1 MPLIRLK
8 RENQKDT
15 QKKRE
20 RGRAELIR
28 ERVLQ
33 AVLSLGD
40 TATVQAMQLGVARST
55 RERWFKPNA
64 LPTIPHLLRIAERT
78 GSSLSWV
85 LALDAV
91 DGDSGKP
98 VELSDNLL
106 TLIKTNTGS
115 DTGHKRNSART
126 TGRSRE
132 WVDSAAFRSSVEV
145 EVDKALR
152 GLRKLRSTPANSAL
166 PPWAERIRR
175 TLTRRSE
182 GLDTLCLR
190 AVRAEVFDAATRYR
204 KAMLDLADLMTVDS
218 SRVFEP
224 GLDERLRKK
233 AKDIRRFA
241 DTLSSFEAMV
251 HVIPEIERVGPL
263 VGAAHSSRGT
273 VVLESRFEAV
283 APALSLVFRGKRRDY
298 AWYLELHADEA
309 AHRDR
314 PEMAKPKLCPT
325 SVKRGRFLTPRA
337 GMSFVEQLAVLTGDH
352 SPFEAHARKPSAP
365 LPDPEEDDE
374 ENENDLAVGE

>member
-28 ERVLQ
+28 ERVHQ

-40 TATVQAMQLGVARST
+40 TASVQAVQLGVARST
-55 RERWFKPNA
+55 RDRWFKPNA

-78 GSSLSWV
+78 GSSLSWM

-91 DGDSGKP
+91 DADSGKP

-106 TLIKTNTGS
+106 TLIKTNS
-115 DTGHKRNSART
+115 DSEKGHRRSSAKAVTR
-126 TGRSRE
+126 G
-132 WVDSAAFRSSVEV
+132 VDNAAFRSIVEA

-182 GLDTLCLR
+182 GIDTLCLR
-190 AVRAEVFDAATRYR
+190 AVRAEVFDSATRYR
-204 KAMLDLADLMTVDS
+204 KAMIDLADLMTVDS
-218 SRVFEP
+218 SRVYES

-233 AKDIRRFA
+233 AADIRRFA
-241 DTLSSFEAMV
+241 DMLSSFEAMV

-263 VGAAHSSRGT
+263 VGATHSSKGA

-283 APALSLVFRGKRRDY
+283 APALSLVFRGKRNDY
-298 AWYLELHADEA
+298 AWYLELRADEA

-314 PEMAKPKLCPT
+314 PEIAKPKLCPT
-325 SVKRGRFLTPRA
+325 SAKRGRFLTPRA

-352 SPFEAHARKPSAP
+352 GPFDAQAKKPAAQ
-365 LPDPEEDDE
+365 LPDPDE
-374 ENENDLAVGE
+374 ENEEEENDLAVGE

>member
-8 RENQKDT
+8 KENQKDT

-20 RGRAELIR
+20 RGRADLIR

-40 TATVQAMQLGVARST
+40 TATVQAMQLGVARTT
-55 RERWFKPNA
+55 RDRWFKPNA

-78 GSSLSWV
+78 GSSLSWM

-91 DGDSGKP
+91 DHGPGTS

-106 TLIKTNTGS
+106 TLIKSTS
-115 DTGHKRNSART
+115 ESEKGHRRGAAKAVTRGT
-126 TGRSRE
+126 
-132 WVDSAAFRSSVEV
+132 DSAATKSSIEV

-152 GLRKLRSTPANSAL
+152 GLRKLRSTPANSPL
-166 PPWAERIRR
+166 PPWAERIRQA
-175 TLTRRSE
+175 LTRRSE
-182 GLDTLCLR
+182 GIDTLCLR
-190 AVRAEVFDAATRYR
+190 AVRSEIFDNATRYR
-204 KAMLDLADLMTVDS
+204 KAMVDLADLMTVDS
-218 SRVFEP
+218 SRVFET

-233 AKDIRRFA
+233 AADIRRFA

-263 VGAAHSSRGT
+263 MGAVHTSRGT

-298 AWYLELHADEA
+298 AWYLELRADETA
-309 AHRDR
+309 RGNR
-314 PEMAKPKLCPT
+314 GEVVKPKLFAT
-325 SVKRGRFLTPRA
+325 SVKRGRFLTPRT
-337 GMSFVEQLAVLTGDH
+337 GMSFIEQLAALTGDH
-352 SPFEAHARKPSAP
+352 SPFDGQARPPAEP
-365 LPDPEEDDE
+365 LPDPDEEDE
-374 ENENDLAVGE
+374 ENDLAVGE